1 VSDMNDD
8 RLDALLAA
16 YRVAEPSSQLRAR
29 IIDAAPRE
37 RALGR
42 AWRWIAG
49 TGLGLALAG
58 SCAAGVAA
66 GFTLA
71 PASLSG
77 LVSGRSAPA
86 AAADASSLADPAD
99 DPASG

>member
-1 VSDMNDD
+1 MNDD

-16 YRVAEPSSQLRAR
+16 YRVAEPSAALRAR
-29 IIDAAPRE
+29 IIEAAPRQ

-42 AWRWIAG
+42 AWRWITG
-49 TGLGLALAG
+49 TGLGMVLAA

-71 PASLSG
+71 PASLTS
-77 LVSGRSAPA
+77 LVSGQSLAQT
-86 AAADASSLADPAD
+86 DASSSLADPAD
-99 DPASG
+99 DPGSG